1 MLWRVIV
8 LGVLLVIV
16 YFMVKSALQGLFSKG
31 QDVTRS
37 VGTSGRSSEM
47 VQDPVCGMFIPK
59 EGAYFLEQSRQRVFF
74 CSETCRAS
82 YQKKLTSASS

>member
-1 MLWRVIV
+1 MVWRFIV

-16 YFMVKSALQGLFSKG
+16 YFMVKSALRGLFGKN

-37 VGTSGRSSEM
+37 VGASSRPSEM

-59 EGAYFLEQSRQRVFF
+59 EGAYFLEQGGQRVFF

-82 YQKKLTSASS
+82 YQKKLSSA

>member
-1 MLWRVIV
+1 MLWRFIV

-16 YFMVKSALQGLFSKG
+16 YFMVKSALRGLFGKG

-37 VGTSGRSSEM
+37 VGTSGTPSEM

-59 EGAYFLEQSRQRVFF
+59 EGAYFLHQGNQTYFF
-74 CSETCRAS
+74 CSETCRAG
-82 YQKKLTSASS
+82 YQKKLSSA

>member
-1 MLWRVIV
+1 MVWRFIV

-16 YFMVKSALQGLFSKG
+16 YFMVKSALRGLFGKN

-37 VGTSGRSSEM
+37 VGSSGRPSEM

-59 EGAYFLEQSRQRVFF
+59 EGAYFLEQGRQRIFF

-82 YQKKLTSASS
+82 YQKKLAGA

>member
-1 MLWRVIV
+1 MLWRFIV

-16 YFMVKSALQGLFSKG
+16 YFMVKSALRGLFGKG

-37 VGTSGRSSEM
+37 VGTSGRPSEM

-59 EGAYFLEQSRQRVFF
+59 EGAYFLHHGSHTYFF
-74 CSETCRAS
+74 CSETCRAG
-82 YQKKLTSASS
+82 YQKKLSSA

>member
-1 MLWRVIV
+1 MLWRFIV

-16 YFMVKSALQGLFSKG
+16 YFMVKSALRGFFGKG

-37 VGTSGRSSEM
+37 VGTSGRPSEM
-47 VQDPVCGMFIPK
+47 VQDPVCGMFVTK
-59 EGAYFLEQSRQRVFF
+59 EGSFFLQQGDRTVFF

-82 YQKKLTSASS
+82 YQKKLSTG